1 MPEAGRSMKVSIVG
15 AGYVGLVTGACLAE
29 QGHDVICVDVDQAK
43 VEKIR
48 RGVTPIHEPGLENLL
63 RRNVGV
69 RLRATTS
76 VAEAVSASELIF
88 ITVGTPF
95 GDRGID
101 LGFIR
106 SAVVAVGEALRNTT
120 TYRVVVVKSTVIPGT
135 TDDVVL
141 PLLERTSGRK
151 AGSDFGVGVN
161 PEFLTEGEAIS
172 DFMSPDRLVF
182 GGIDERTVD
191 KLAEVYAAFPEVDQV
206 RTNNRTAEMIKY
218 GSNALLATMISFSN
232 EIGNL
237 CRVLGDVDAVD
248 VMRGIHLSH
257 YLRPRALAQGRVKAP
272 ITSFLWPGCGFGG
285 SCLPKDVKALVAQGK
300 GLGRPME
307 LLDAVLNVNARQP
320 DEVFTLLGR
329 HFATLEGVRVTV
341 LGLAFRPDTS
351 DMRESPA
358 IPIVDELLRRGAR
371 VTAYDPA
378 ATDEARRLFG
388 GVPVTVC
395 EDLEGAL
402 VGAEAIIVVTRWEEF
417 RRLTELQ
424 PKLDPLPVVI
434 DGRRMLEPD
443 SMARYE
449 GVGR

>member
-1 MPEAGRSMKVSIVG
+1 MKVSIVG

-48 RGVTPIHEPGLENLL
+48 RGVTPIHEHGLENLL
-63 RRNVGV
+63 RRNIGV

-95 GDRGID
+95 GDQGID
-101 LGFIR
+101 LAFIR

-141 PLLERTSGRK
+141 PLLEKTPERK

-182 GGIDERTVD
+182 GGIDERTVA

-395 EDLEGAL
+395 EDFEGAL

-443 SMARYE
+443 SIARYE